1 MKTIYE
7 NYRGF
12 KINKDDSTYNAI
24 HADRIMFAQSPLS
37 QVLDAI
43 DRYIDVTENSVVSQ
57 EPLSYPQN

>member
-24 HADRIMFAQSPLS
+24 HADRIIFAQSPLS
-37 QVLDAI
+37 QVLDSI
-43 DRYIDVTENSVVSQ
+43 DHYIDVTENSDSP
-57 EPLSYPQN
+57 EEISSLPQN

>member
-12 KINKDDSTYNAI
+12 KISKEDATYNAI

-37 QVLDAI
+37 TVLDAI
-43 DRYIDVTENSVVSQ
+43 DHYIDMTASSESSDD
-57 EPLSYPQN
+57 LSTFPQN

>member
-24 HADRIMFAQSPLS
+24 HADRIIFAQSPLS
-37 QVLDAI
+37 QILDSI
-43 DRYIDVTENSVVSQ
+43 DHYIDLQEATESHEDVTSF
-57 EPLSYPQN
+57 PQN

>member
-37 QVLDAI
+37 QVLDSI
-43 DRYIDVTENSVVSQ
+43 DHYIDATENSAAS
-57 EPLSYPQN
+57 EETLSYPQN